1 MGCRLNKLN
10 VEEQVVAG
18 GGSFTDDNSYL
29 TIEEFGQ
36 RLKVAAEDESTKKLF
51 RIFVKVSLFN

>member
-1 MGCRLNKLN
+1 MNKLN